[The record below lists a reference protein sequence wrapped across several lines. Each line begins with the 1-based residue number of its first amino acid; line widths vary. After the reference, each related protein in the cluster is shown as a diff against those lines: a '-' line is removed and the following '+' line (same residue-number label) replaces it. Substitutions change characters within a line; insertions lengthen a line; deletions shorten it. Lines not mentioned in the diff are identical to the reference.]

1 MTGNGKQTT
10 SKNGDDWEMVS
21 GIVLTTLAKTN
32 PLYPGCIR
40 VNYKSPGES
49 SKLVKLQ
56 WKLAAFGPFPVAEQN
71 WWSWIGSWRLYTS
84 NHSPKSDPILGGG
97 EKNNPHMWLNAQ
109 NEHRHSIE
117 QSKSNKNMPNS

>member
-1 MTGNGKQTT
+1 MTGNGKHRT

-21 GIVLTTLAKTN
+21 GIVLTTFAKTN
-32 PLYPGCIR
+32 PLYPSCIR
-40 VNYKSPGES
+40 VNYKSPSE

-56 WKLAAFGPFPVAEQN
+56 WKLAA
-71 WWSWIGSWRLYTS
+71 
-84 NHSPKSDPILGGG
+84 SPKSDPILGGG
-97 EKNNPHMWLNAQ
+97 EKNNPHMWLNTQ